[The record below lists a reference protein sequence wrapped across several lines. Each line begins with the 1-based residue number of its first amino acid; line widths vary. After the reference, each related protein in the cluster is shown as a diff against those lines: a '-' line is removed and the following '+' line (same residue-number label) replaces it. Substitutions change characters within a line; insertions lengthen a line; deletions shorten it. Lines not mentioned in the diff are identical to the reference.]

1 MKYFLSPQYYEQIVM
16 KLNQILEILE
26 CVSWRQKY
34 EKEGDNKNTKWEQS
48 RDRYGY
54 MVLNNWKN
62 SY

>member
-1 MKYFLSPQYYEQIVM
+1 M
-16 KLNQILEILE
+16 KLNQALEILE
-26 CVSWRQKY
+26 CVSRWEKY
-34 EKEGDNKNTKWEQS
+34 EKEGDNKNTRWEQS